1 MVHITQTLIGS
12 WQYMFDCREECQEEA
27 REDFLKTLNRE
38 PKEPSEAMLKGL
50 EFENIAYQ
58 IARGIDGDYNPA
70 MIDGAKLVADIIK
83 GSQIQVSVKRP
94 IEVYGM
100 TLLVTGVLDALR
112 AGTIFDVKFSSKSFG
127 SAELAGKYL
136 NSPQH
141 PAYFYLVPE
150 ARDFIYTVSDG
161 VDLYLERYT
170 PKMSKSFN
178 EICTEFLKS
187 IDEMGLMPVFL
198 EKWEV

>member
-12 WQYMFDCREECQEEA
+12 WQYMFECREECQEEA

-38 PKEPSEAMLKGL
+38 PKEPSEAMQKGL
-50 EFENIAYQ
+50 EFESIAYQ

-70 MIDGAKLVADIIK
+70 MVEGAKLVADIIK
-83 GSQIQVSVKRP
+83 GAQIQVPAKRQ
-94 IEVYGM
+94 IDVYGM
-100 TLLVTGVLDALR
+100 ELLVTGVLDALR

-127 SAELAGKYL
+127 STELAGKYL

-141 PAYFYLVPE
+141 PTYFYLVPE
-150 ARDFIYTVSDG
+150 ARDFVYTVSDG
-161 VDLYLERYT
+161 VDLYMERYT
-170 PKMSKSFN
+170 PKMSKPFA